1 MTSSS
6 ININNS
12 LQGSNHLIQKA
23 LDRMYEIILL
33 LMKEW
38 KEWKGWTKIGG
49 VGGVGGTSKG
59 LIALRNVI
67 SGWKKIGSKY
77 LNGMM
82 KEWIVLWE
90 KLLAYL
96 LLLKVSSICVIE
108 WW

>member
-12 LQGSNHLIQKA
+12 LQSSNHLIQKA
-23 LDRMYEIILL
+23 IDRMYEIIQL
-33 LMKEW
+33 LMKKW
-38 KEWKGWTKIGG
+38 NQLKEWTKIGG
-49 VGGVGGTSKG
+49 GGGVGEGTSKG
-59 LIALRNVI
+59 LIVLRNVI
-67 SGWKKIGSKY
+67 SGWKNNGSKF

-96 LLLKVSSICVIE
+96 LFLKVSSICVIE
-108 WW
+108 W

>member
-1 MTSSS
+1 
-6 ININNS
+6 
-12 LQGSNHLIQKA
+12 
-23 LDRMYEIILL
+23 MYEIVLL

-49 VGGVGGTSKG
+49 GSSKG
-59 LIALRNVI
+59 LIVLRNVI
-67 SGWKKIGSKY
+67 SGWKNNGSKF

-108 WW
+108 W